1 MERIETIL
9 QRIQERYYS
18 KGEKTAIDIDL
29 MLDYTRVMYADLLEW
44 RKKFKDTPEMPLT
57 TEPATTEPGTMERK
71 EEQPVSQTVIA
82 PEAEK
87 NAAPEPAEPV
97 VSQVK
102 EQQPVQEVP
111 QPQPATA
118 PDPEDTVAGPE
129 KEEAE
134 AEVVQELLHNTSS
147 AISFEPPAQKLPH
160 TADIEDVLVEEDPV
174 TNTPVEEIV
183 LPEIEERQQQP
194 LIPKANPALTGN
206 TSTLRKDIRSAIGIN
221 DKYLFLNELFS
232 NNKTDY
238 EEALDQLRMFDNY
251 DQAYTWLKTQPG
263 KKNNWEEGDDTVQ
276 SFLALVNQYFSAK

>member
-44 RKKFKDTPEMPLT
+44 RKKFKDTREMPGS
-57 TEPATTEPGTMERK
+57 TEPGTTEK
-71 EEQPVSQTVIA
+71 KVEQRTPSPAIA
-82 PEAEK
+82 PEAIE
-87 NAAPEPAEPV
+87 AATSEPAQPV
-97 VSQVK
+97 AVPQAE
-102 EQQPVQEVP
+102 EQQTEQEAAQSKP
-111 QPQPATA
+111 ITA

-134 AEVVQELLHNTSS
+134 AGVVQEVLQNNSS
-147 AISFEPPAQKLPH
+147 AISFEPPAPKLHH
-160 TADIEDVLVEEDPV
+160 TADIEDVLVEEEPV

-183 LPEIEERQQQP
+183 LPEIEERPQQP
-194 LIPKANPALTGN
+194 LIPKDNPAVTGN
-206 TSTLRKDIRSAIGIN
+206 TSTLKKDIRGAIGIN

-238 EEALDQLRMFDNY
+238 EEALDQLRMFDSY
-251 DQAYTWLKTQPG
+251 EQAYTWLKTQPG
-263 KKNNWEEGDDTVQ
+263 KKNGWEEGDDTVQ
-276 SFLALVNQYFSAK
+276 SFLALVNQYFSSK